1 MTFNKE
7 RHPDPE
13 EHRHFLSFDNL
24 EGAEKLLSALQ
35 THKNQKSLQNFNK
48 ETGG

>member
-13 EHRHFLSFDNL
+13 EHRHFVSFDNW
-24 EGAEKLLSALQ
+24 EGAEKLLSALK
-35 THKNQKSLQNFNK
+35 TKKSLKNLNK
-48 ETGG
+48 ESGG